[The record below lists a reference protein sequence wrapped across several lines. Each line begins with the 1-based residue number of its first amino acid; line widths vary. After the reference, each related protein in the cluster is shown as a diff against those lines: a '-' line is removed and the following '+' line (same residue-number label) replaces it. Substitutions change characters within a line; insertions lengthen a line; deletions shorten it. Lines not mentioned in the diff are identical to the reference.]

1 MSKYQFLSRFNKSL
15 IYDRKLPFLKLNS
28 MFNVYISL
36 KGQNKISGGRSD
48 PRLTCGYSCHNSNA
62 VILVK
67 KLSLYVFPVKSLNF
81 AHIRYG
87 RGPGQVSWARI
98 SVDFY

>member
-1 MSKYQFLSRFNKSL
+1 MTSAHREYFYNL
-15 IYDRKLPFLKLNS
+15 
-28 MFNVYISL
+28 
-36 KGQNKISGGRSD
+36 
-48 PRLTCGYSCHNSNA
+48 NA

-67 KLSLYVFPVKSLNF
+67 KLSLYVFPVKSWNF

-98 SVDFY
+98 LVDFY